1 MSRLSYGISSA
12 NDGSMSKAVDDEQ
25 RRANQE
31 LFLQSLGSSLEQAIL
46 VKLDYQSDDFCR
58 YYTVDSSMAGSGI
71 TRPSS
76 LTADALFTTEQD
88 IALLLPVADC
98 IAALLYDSSKGV
110 IGLAHLGR
118 HNLEQ
123 QGGKYVIEYMAK
135 QFHSTPNDVCVW
147 LSPAAGRLNYP
158 LYTFDN
164 RSLHDVALEQ
174 LQSAGVKRANI
185 QVDSRDTTTDE
196 SFFSHSEFLKGNRT
210 TDGRQA
216 VACVLRP

>member
-1 MSRLSYGISSA
+1 
-12 NDGSMSKAVDDEQ
+12 MSKAVDDEQ

-31 LFLQSLGSSLEQAIL
+31 LFLQSFGSSSEQAIL
-46 VKLDYQSDDFCR
+46 VKLDYGSDDFCR
-58 YYTVDSSMAGSGI
+58 YYTVDSSMAGDGM

-76 LTADALFTTEQD
+76 VTADALFTTEQN

-98 IAALLYDSSKGV
+98 IAAVLYDTSKRV

-123 QGGKYVIEYMAK
+123 QGGKYVIEYMAT
-135 QFHSTPNDVCVW
+135 QFLSTPSDVCVW

-164 RSLHDVALEQ
+164 RSLHDVVLEQ
-174 LQSAGVKRANI
+174 LLSAGVERASI